1 MKYLFF
7 CSAVAAFFCLPAI
20 PHAWDGFDAATTDLV
35 EVTPDAP
42 PSVGAAVEVR
52 DYATDTVQTCLVE
65 NVTRNAR
72 TLELAVLA
80 PDGERRT
87 LVMEG
92 R

>member
-1 MKYLFF
+1 M
-7 CSAVAAFFCLPAI
+7 
-20 PHAWDGFDAATTDLV
+20 
-35 EVTPDAP
+35 EVTPDAL
-42 PSVGAAVEVR
+42 PSGGDAVEVR
-52 DYATDTVQTCLVE
+52 DYATDTVRTFLVE

-72 TLELAVLA
+72 TVELAVLA